1 MWQIDWRLC
10 IRFIFNEW
18 RDTVVCI
25 CGSIVAT
32 YRYLNEMF
40 LDGTLFGTIGHT
52 IYSHK
57 SKVIVV
63 LEKTGLLPI

>member
-1 MWQIDWRLC
+1 M
-10 IRFIFNEW
+10 
-18 RDTVVCI
+18 VCI